1 MTLYP
6 HTSRRTGFTLVELLV
21 TIGILAVLA
30 SLVIVGVRKGFQAAN
45 AAKLTGN
52 MKSIYTI
59 MMDIVSEGTETGYHP
74 PGSFPPHSGVLAG
87 EIGASFVWWDLVAEK
102 AGFADRSSGRFKWT
116 EPYASSV
123 LQNPL
128 SKKKLGAGLT
138 EYFSLYGNSD
148 VSRGG
153 YTYNGNLGG
162 RATPDSNEED
172 AFLVRQIDVEDEATT
187 IFFAESNDNDTGDG
201 WVFETIQQVP
211 QGNYKDQVY
220 CCFLDGHI
228 DPIKNKVIS
237 QTKAFNFY
245 TSVEE
250 KDYDNQPGENE
261 ND

>member
-1 MTLYP
+1 MKLYP
-6 HTSRRTGFTLVELLV
+6 RTSRRTGFTLVELLV
-21 TIGILAVLA
+21 TIAILAVLA

-45 AAKLTGN
+45 AAKLTSN
-52 MKSIYTI
+52 MKSIHTI
-59 MMDIVSEGTETGYHP
+59 MMDIVSEGTEANP
-74 PGSFPPHSGVLAG
+74 AGSFPPHSGVLDG

-102 AGFADRSSGRFKWT
+102 AGVADRSSGRFKWT
-116 EPYASSV
+116 EPYANTV

-128 SKKKLGAGLT
+128 SKKKLGAGLA
-138 EYFSLYGNSD
+138 EYYSLYGNSD

-162 RATPDSNEED
+162 KAVPDSNEAD
-172 AFLVRQIDVEDEATT
+172 TVRDSDVEDAATT
-187 IFFAESNDNDTGDG
+187 IFFAESNDNDTGEG

-211 QGNYKDQVY
+211 QGNYKDQVH

-228 DPIKNKVIS
+228 KPIKNKVIS
-237 QTKAFNFY
+237 RTTAFDFY